1 MHQDPSPSGPYYRR
15 LVGGY
20 VAGDRIPALT
30 NLPCDSAAD
39 ARVRWVFNA
48 SVNATTGSLQSV
60 GAPGM
65 CLTAG
70 AAWTGECN
78 NAQGACAPGVWGAR

>member
-1 MHQDPSPSGPYYRR
+1 MHQDPSPGGPFYRR

-30 NLPCDSAAD
+30 NLACDTAAD
-39 ARVRWVFNA
+39 PRVRWAFNA
-48 SVNATTGSLQSV
+48 SVNATTGSLRSL
-60 GAPGM
+60 GAPGL

-78 NAQGACAPGVWGAR
+78 NAQGE